1 MSTLHDVAIWA
12 TANGASRDAIY
23 EIKKIPARLG
33 MHDDDLGLIP
43 ACLKHFEHVVAP
55 SGYAVVSKSGDLHV
69 ARRRG
74 NARVRSLLQQ
84 FLASTTAPTAA
95 STGSTRALWDP
106 LIDYVAELEGFVD
119 DGAPWTKGASRSLT
133 LFRARAAC
141 GPAALDQAEID
152 RINRD
157 LQATKRKSLRKA
169 IARINKLIDVADQHP
184 AITGMLPAAPL
195 QQPATADR
203 ARRIVWN
210 TLPPAFRASVAELL
224 ERTTET
230 PEAQAAE
237 ARRRI
242 AAGED
247 RALVLAEFES
257 MRSREMGNRAAAH
270 AGYRDAIAW
279 VLRGQLDRGLD
290 PRTLADVRP
299 ILSVRAIEEALDD
312 HVARSKAS
320 LRLKDA
326 DRSQTGHNR
335 ITALHTV
342 ALYGLRDQELA
353 EDIKLLAAS
362 RASVVRAPG
371 KDGLEEDAKLFCS
384 ELLRAPHLAAGFVNA
399 PARLA
404 ALAEKLLLEGRE
416 ARSKEHELS
425 ALRLY
430 AAAVLWS
437 MQMSRPVRTC
447 NLIKARVSAVAG
459 ALYRLIWIKDE
470 RHAEITFPVGEIKN
484 NRTVKVSIYDEDAAI
499 VWRWVKDL
507 RPRYMELHGI
517 AGSPYLLPGKAMPR
531 LLKDDVVLPRGCVA
545 PSTLDALWD
554 DGAGRI
560 GLALSPHRARHAVAT
575 LILAMHPGNYAL
587 AASVLAD
594 TEETVRRHYGHE
606 DGARAAAEV
615 RKALLASHPDLMQVM
630 KKRNRQ
636 Q

>member
-1 MSTLHDVAIWA
+1 MSTLHDVATWA
-12 TANGASRDAIY
+12 AENGTSRDSIY
-23 EIKKIPARLG
+23 ELRKIPARLG

-43 ACLKHFEHVVAP
+43 ACLRHFEHVVAP
-55 SGYAVVSKSGDLHV
+55 SGYAVVSRSGDLDA
-69 ARRRG
+69 ARRRS

-84 FLASTTAPTAA
+84 FLASTAAPTGA
-95 STGSTRALWDP
+95 SGGSARELWDP
-106 LIDYVAELEGFVD
+106 LIDYVANLEGFVN
-119 DGAPWTKGASRSLT
+119 DGAPWTRGASRALT

-152 RINRD
+152 RINRE
-157 LQATKRKSLRKA
+157 LEAKKRKSLRKA
-169 IARINKLIDVADQHP
+169 VARINKLIAVADQHP
-184 AITGMLPAAPL
+184 EIAGMLPAAPL
-195 QQPATADR
+195 RQPAAADR
-203 ARRIVWN
+203 ARRIVWK
-210 TLPPAFRASVAELL
+210 TLPAAFRASVAELL

-247 RALVLAEFES
+247 RATVIAEFENQ
-257 MRSREMGNRAAAH
+257 RTRELGNHAAAH
-270 AGYRDAIAW
+270 AGYRNAIAW

-290 PRTLADVRP
+290 ANALDDVRAL
-299 ILSVRAIEEALDD
+299 LSVRAIEEALDD

-320 LRLKDA
+320 VRLKDA
-326 DRSQTGHNR
+326 DKSQTGHNR
-335 ITALHTV
+335 ITALHTL
-342 ALYGLRDQELA
+342 ALYGLRHQVLA
-353 EDIKLLAAS
+353 EDIRLLAAS
-362 RASVVRAPG
+362 RANVVRAPG
-371 KDGLEEDAKLFCS
+371 KDGLEQDARLFCS

-404 ALAEKLLLEGRE
+404 ALAEKLLLEARE
-416 ARSKEHELS
+416 ARSKERELS

-430 AAAVLWS
+430 GAAVLWA
-437 MQMSRPVRTC
+437 MQMSRPVRTA

-459 ALYRLIWIKDE
+459 ALYRLIWIKDG

-484 NRTVKVSIYDEDAAI
+484 NRTVKLSIYDEDAAI
-499 VWRWVKDL
+499 VWRWIKEL

-517 AGSPYLLPGKAMPR
+517 AGSPYIIPGKAMPR
-531 LLKDDVVLPRGCVA
+531 LLKNDVDLPRGCVA
-545 PSTLDALWD
+545 PSTLDEIWD
-554 DGAGRI
+554 DGADRI
-560 GLALSPHRARHAVAT
+560 GLALPPHRARHAVAT

-594 TEETVRRHYGHE
+594 TEETVRKHYGHE

-615 RKALLASHPDLMQVM
+615 RKALLASHPDLLRMM
-630 KKRNRQ
+630 TKRNRQ